1 MQEIYVASHGE
12 YAKGIV
18 SALSLLIGDDH
29 GVTPVCGYCGDI
41 SNTAELEQ
49 YQENV
54 ALLAA
59 HRGNEVFLFTDML
72 GGSVNNT
79 AILVMMRHPQ
89 LHVIAG
95 ANLIM
100 LMEFCLSE
108 EPATA
113 SRITAAIAMATD
125 GMCYVNRLPEIVL
138 AARSAAPGAPDHPDD
153 FFTGGASS

>member
-1 MQEIYVASHGE
+1 MREIYIASHGE
-12 YAKGIV
+12 YARGIV
-18 SALSLLIGDDH
+18 SGLSLLIGDDH
-29 GVTPVCGYCGDI
+29 GVTPICAYCGDI

-49 YQENV
+49 YLDNL
-54 ALLAA
+54 ALDAA
-59 HRGNEVFLFTDML
+59 GRGNEVILFTDML

-108 EPATA
+108 LPTTA
-113 SRITAAIAMATD
+113 LRITAAIAMATD
-125 GMCYVNRLPEIVL
+125 AMCYVNRLPEILL
-138 AARSAAPGAPDHPDD
+138 AADSAAPDEHDNNDD
-153 FFTGGASS
+153 FFSIKALS

>member
-1 MQEIYVASHGE
+1 MREIYVASHGE

-29 GVTPVCGYCGDI
+29 GVTPVCAYCGDI

-49 YQENV
+49 YLENV
-54 ALLAA
+54 ALRAA
-59 HRGNEVFLFTDML
+59 QHGNEVILFTDML

-95 ANLIM
+95 QT
-100 LMEFCLSE
+100 LS
-108 EPATA
+108 
-113 SRITAAIAMATD
+113 
-125 GMCYVNRLPEIVL
+125 C
-138 AARSAAPGAPDHPDD
+138 
-153 FFTGGASS
+153 